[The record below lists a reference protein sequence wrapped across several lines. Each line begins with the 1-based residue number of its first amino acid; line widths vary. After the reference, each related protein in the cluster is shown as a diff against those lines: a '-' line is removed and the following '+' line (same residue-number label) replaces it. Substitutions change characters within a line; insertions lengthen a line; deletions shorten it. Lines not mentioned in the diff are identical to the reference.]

1 MAVQKNTV
9 ELIGYYGS
17 DETHACSAWTS
28 TSRDIDEGKRAR
40 IPKMLADLA
49 GNGHYTPFEK
59 SSLHFMVNSE
69 IASHIQICKHRVG
82 VSLNAESARYKE
94 LKEDKYYIPP
104 EFYTTPMNP
113 QYSMGWYETWADALI
128 DKSEE
133 LNHLYHGAIADLEK
147 QWGRKRAKE
156 IARYLKMYNSQIEA
170 DVMFNWRSFYHFQTL
185 RNSEHAQ
192 KEIMRIADEMLTL
205 VKNIEG
211 NPFEHT
217 IAAFKL

>member
-1 MAVQKNTV
+1 M
-9 ELIGYYGS
+9 GYYGS

-28 TSRDIDEGKRAR
+28 TSRTLSEDKRAR
-40 IPKMLADLA
+40 IPKLLADLA
-49 GNGHYTPFEK
+49 GNGHHTPFEK
-59 SSLHFMVNSE
+59 SSLHFLMNTDISLHV
-69 IASHIQICKHRVG
+69 QVCKHRIG
-82 VSLNAESARYKE
+82 VSVNAESARYKE
-94 LKEDKYYIPP
+94 LKEDKYYIPQ
-104 EFYTTPMNP
+104 EFYETPISEK
-113 QYSMGWYETWADALI
+113 YGLGWYKNWADVLI

-133 LNHLYHGAIADLEK
+133 LNFLYHGAVADLEK

-156 IARYLKMYNSQIEA
+156 IARYFKMYNSQLEA

-192 KEIMRIADEMLTL
+192 KEIMLIADEMLTL